1 MRYWMILTA
10 LLAALPTVTTAG
22 DAASLHFIGFSED
35 NKYLAFEQ
43 YGIHD
48 GSGLSY
54 VELFVIDVEKNEYA
68 LKPSKLEGEPEAS
81 QNADEPWLFT
91 QLRDT
96 NRASIQSK
104 LKTFGLLT
112 ATTGQ
117 PLITHPLTDLAA
129 DPVKVRFASRLPL
142 SGTVSE
148 RYEITL
154 KMHDETGK
162 DDCKDLP
169 VKRFSLHLRNLDG
182 GESVTL
188 QNDKSLP
195 PARGC
200 VQQYRIQDVYL
211 HKGKLAVFLNLF
223 TPGFEGENLRYLV
236 VTGTLPVIVPTPS
249 KSPDRT
255 AP

>member
-10 LLAALPTVTTAG
+10 VLAALPTVTTAG
-22 DAASLHFIGFSED
+22 DAAGLHFIGFSED

-48 GSGLSY
+48 GSGTPY
-54 VELFVIDVEKNEYA
+54 VELFVINVEKNEYA
-68 LKPSKLEGEPEAS
+68 LKPSKLEGAVGDS
-81 QNADEPWLFT
+81 QNGDEAVLLA
-91 QLRDT
+91 QLREI
-96 NRASIQSK
+96 NQASLAPK
-104 LKTFGLLT
+104 LKELGLLS
-112 ATTGQ
+112 ATTGKQ
-117 PLITHPLTDLAA
+117 LIAHPLTDLDA
-129 DPVKVRFASRLPL
+129 DPLKVRFANRLPL

-154 KMHDETGK
+154 KIHDDQGK

-188 QNDKSLP
+188 QKDKSLP

-211 HKGKLAVFLNLF
+211 HEGKLAVFLNLF

-236 VTGTLPVIVPTPS
+236 VTGALPVIATPTPA
-249 KSPDRT
+249 KP
-255 AP
+255 